1 MKKMKSFCIIGLGRF
16 GQTLAL
22 TLSNKGHQVMVIDQ
36 NEEAVSLLS
45 DAVTNAVIGNCTS
58 ETVLRDSGVPDYDCA
73 VICISKNLDDSILTT
88 IQLKDLGVKEVVVR
102 AANDMHRR
110 ILEKVG
116 ADRIVMPERDMGEKL
131 ANMLSKST
139 DVMEYIEFSKDY
151 SIIETRVPDSWIG
164 KSLAELLIRSKY
176 GVTVLAVKKGGSG
189 AMNISPDVKQPFEE
203 NDSVSLM
210 GSNTQLEKIYALFR

>member
-1 MKKMKSFCIIGLGRF
+1 
-16 GQTLAL
+16 
-22 TLSNKGHQVMVIDQ
+22 MVIDQ
-36 NEEAVSLLS
+36 NEETVSLLS
-45 DAVTNAVIGNCTS
+45 DTVTNAVIGNCTS

-73 VICISKNLDDSILTT
+73 VICISKNFDDSILTT

-189 AMNISPDVKQPFEE
+189 AMNISPDVKHPFEE

-210 GSNTQLEKIYALFR
+210 GSNAQLEKIYALFR

>member
-36 NEEAVSLLS
+36 NEETVSLLS
-45 DAVTNAVIGNCTS
+45 DTVTNAVIGNCTS

-210 GSNTQLEKIYALFR
+210 GSNAQLEKIYALFR

>member
-45 DAVTNAVIGNCTS
+45 DTVTNAVIGNCTS

-210 GSNTQLEKIYALFR
+210 GSNAQLEKIYALFR

>member
-45 DAVTNAVIGNCTS
+45 DTVTNAVIGNCTS

-151 SIIETRVPDSWIG
+151 SIIETKVPDSWIG
-164 KSLAELLIRSKY
+164 KSLAELLVRSKY

-210 GSNTQLEKIYALFR
+210 GSNAQLEKIYALFR

>member
-210 GSNTQLEKIYALFR
+210 GSNAQLEKIYALFR

>member
-36 NEEAVSLLS
+36 NEETVSLLS
-45 DAVTNAVIGNCTS
+45 DTVTNAVIGNCTS

-73 VICISKNLDDSILTT
+73 VICISKNFDDSILTT

-189 AMNISPDVKQPFEE
+189 AMNISPDVKHPFEE

-210 GSNTQLEKIYALFR
+210 GSNAQLEKIYALFR